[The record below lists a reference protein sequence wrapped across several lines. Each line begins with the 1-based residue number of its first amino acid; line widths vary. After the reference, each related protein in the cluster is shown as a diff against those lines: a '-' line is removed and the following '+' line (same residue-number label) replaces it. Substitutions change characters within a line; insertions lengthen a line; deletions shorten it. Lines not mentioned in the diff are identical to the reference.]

1 MEGVK
6 ETKEA
11 LVGMLK
17 VAQMLT
23 VVFKDGVQ
31 AQDFAVIMT
40 KVMADEAL
48 KQAMVEA
55 YNGVDKVGGEMKDLS
70 LAEAFDLL
78 QAAMPEVLKLVEAL
92 KK

>member
-1 MEGVK
+1 MESVK

-17 VAQMLT
+17 VAQMLA

-40 KVMADEAL
+40 KIMADEAL

-55 YNGVDKVGGEMKDLS
+55 YNGVDKVGAEMKDLS
-70 LAEAFDLL
+70 LAEAFELL
-78 QAAMPEVLKLVEAL
+78 QAGMPEVLKLVEAL